1 EKSSPRLKKGIAMT
15 IDATPG
21 GAEADSYVT
30 LTQADEYFQ
39 DDYDFSS
46 NWSNLSEQDRSRLL
60 ITATRMLDRLN
71 YKGRRYDYFTPQALK
86 FPRVIGD
93 EVISL
98 DQAGQLT
105 IPVFVRRAV
114 CEQARQVY
122 QSGSAGGAE
131 DLAFMGVESF
141 RLDKIALNLSGGQTT
156 HGLCPAASRLLAP
169 FLVHSVELRR
179 A

>member
-1 EKSSPRLKKGIAMT
+1 MT

-21 GAEADSYVT
+21 GAEANSYVT

-46 NWSNLSEQDRSRLL
+46 DWSGLPDQDKSRLL
-60 ITATRMLDRLN
+60 ITATRMLDGLN

-86 FPRVIGD
+86 FPRVIGA
-93 EVISL
+93 EILSL
-98 DQAGQLT
+98 DQAGELAA
-105 IPVFVRRAV
+105 PRSVRRAV

-122 QSGSAGGAE
+122 QGGSAGGAE

-141 RLDKIALNLSGGQTT
+141 RLDKIALSITGGQRTR
-156 HGLCPAASRLLAP
+156 GLCPAASRLLAP
-169 FLVHSVELRR
+169 FVVHSVELRR